1 MGKFRL
7 EDAPMDDLNEHIWER
22 MRPLHYSV
30 AGTDI
35 ITASIDA
42 SEEWDIAMVDLSG
55 ALLQSKQEGI
65 LSVRL
70 EVIMVRLLQ

>member
-1 MGKFRL
+1 MHRWMTSMSIYGKGWDHFT
-7 EDAPMDDLNEHIWER
+7 
-22 MRPLHYSV
+22 YSV
-30 AGTDI
+30 AGTVI